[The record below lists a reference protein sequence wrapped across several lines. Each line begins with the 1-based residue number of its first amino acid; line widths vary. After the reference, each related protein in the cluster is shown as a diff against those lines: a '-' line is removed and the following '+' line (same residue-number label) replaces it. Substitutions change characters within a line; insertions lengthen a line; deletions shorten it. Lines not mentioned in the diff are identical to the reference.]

1 MGIPEERYSRITAKN
16 QREICLLRGFP
27 CAWGKCAFC
36 DYIEDNGR
44 DREAMEALNR
54 QVLSQVTGELGAL
67 EIINSGSCFE
77 LPEATLDGIAALVH
91 NKNIQQLFF
100 EAHWIYRHK
109 LEEMRERMGVPIIFK
124 IGVETF
130 DYDFRQRVLNKHADF
145 REPGEVVKYFDSPCL
160 MVGIQ
165 GQTKDMIRYDIDC
178 LKRYFKL
185 GTVNVYNNNTTPIRR
200 DQALVDWFM
209 DEYQWLMEDPAVEVL
224 YEITDF
230 GVG

>member
-1 MGIPEERYSRITAKN
+1 MSFPRRLLTGSRP
-16 QREICLLRGFP
+16 L
-27 CAWGKCAFC
+27 
-36 DYIEDNGR
+36 
-44 DREAMEALNR
+44 
-54 QVLSQVTGELGAL
+54 
-67 EIINSGSCFE
+67 
-77 LPEATLDGIAALVH
+77 H
-91 NKNIQQLFF
+91 NKNIQKLFF

-145 REPGEVVKYFDSPCL
+145 REPGEVAEYFDSLCL

-185 GTVNVYNNNTTPIRR
+185 K
-200 DQALVDWFM
+200 DH
-209 DEYQWLMEDPAVEVL
+209 
-224 YEITDF
+224 
-230 GVG
+230 